1 MATDVLLP
9 PKEDIKIIESD
20 ENIFKGLN
28 LRIMGPPLEQ
38 DIITK
43 WCLNNLNELN
53 QDYLKVALFSAFQ
66 KTLKDKGYDTEIQI
80 INKNKFI
87 RLKMNS
93 LKKDELII
101 IKQEE

>member
-1 MATDVLLP
+1 M
-9 PKEDIKIIESD
+9 
-20 ENIFKGLN
+20 
-28 LRIMGPPLEQ
+28 
-38 DIITK
+38 
-43 WCLNNLNELN
+43 
-53 QDYLKVALFSAFQ
+53 FSAFQ

-101 IKQEE
+101 IKQEWAQ